1 MDGRIANRQLFFMLP
16 FLLMIPPGLA
26 FEEHASRA
34 TDYPLILA
42 SRERLITQPSAQQT
56 PLKTSDAHLHRP
68 YVWSFTPQ
76 TMSLSST
83 DLFSLVPSRY
93 QLHVE
98 FTPSSY
104 LDEGK
109 PRLNAYPSFQLTS
122 QSSLGFSFNRFRP
135 RFNIE
140 RAGLQTSLHFRG
152 NGVKLNFRPTAISTQ
167 LEFDVKITNNESRF
181 DLTYRY

>member
-1 MDGRIANRQLFFMLP
+1 MDGQHARHRLFFFLP
-16 FLLMIPPGLA
+16 LFMFITPCLA
-26 FEEHASRA
+26 FEEQSARSA
-34 TDYPLILA
+34 TTYPLMSA
-42 SRERLITQPSAQQT
+42 SRERLISAPT
-56 PLKTSDAHLHRP
+56 SVPAPLTTNLSQP

-76 TMSLSST
+76 TMTLNST
-83 DLFSLVPSRY
+83 DFFSLVPSRY

-98 FTPSSY
+98 FTPSRY
-104 LDEGK
+104 LNEGN
-109 PRLNAYPSFQLTS
+109 PRLSAYPSFQLTS

-152 NGVKLNFRPTAISTQ
+152 DGIKLNFRPTAISKQ
-167 LEFDVKITNNESRF
+167 LEFDVKITDDESRF